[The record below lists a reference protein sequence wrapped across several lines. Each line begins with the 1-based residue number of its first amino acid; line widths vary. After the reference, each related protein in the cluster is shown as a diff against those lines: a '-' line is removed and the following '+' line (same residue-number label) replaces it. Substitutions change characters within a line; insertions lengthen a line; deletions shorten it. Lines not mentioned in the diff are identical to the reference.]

1 MGIDGLSEATIEKFI
16 GKGLIK
22 EYADIFNI
30 EQHRNEIINMEG
42 FGEKSFKN
50 LLASVNKARKTNSVR
65 LLYGLGIPNVGLSNA
80 RNICRYFHNDW
91 NAIENAEYD
100 QLIQIDGIGDIM
112 AKAYVI
118 FFQKQKNKTII
129 KNLLQEI
136 EFEIQE
142 PPLQNIEQIFEG
154 LNFVLTGTV
163 KHFKNRD
170 ELKKTIESRGGKV
183 TSAVSKNTDFVV
195 AGESA
200 GSKLTKAQEL
210 GISIIDEQE
219 LLEMMR

>member
-1 MGIDGLSEATIEKFI
+1 M
-16 GKGLIK
+16 
-22 EYADIFNI
+22 
-30 EQHRNEIINMEG
+30 
-42 FGEKSFKN
+42 
-50 LLASVNKARKTNSVR
+50 
-65 LLYGLGIPNVGLSNA
+65 
-80 RNICRYFHNDW
+80 
-91 NAIENAEYD
+91 
-100 QLIQIDGIGDIM
+100 
-112 AKAYVI
+112 
-118 FFQKQKNKTII
+118 
-129 KNLLQEI
+129 
-136 EFEIQE
+136 
-142 PPLQNIEQIFEG
+142 QNIEQIFEG

>member
-1 MGIDGLSEATIEKFI
+1 
-16 GKGLIK
+16 
-22 EYADIFNI
+22 
-30 EQHRNEIINMEG
+30 
-42 FGEKSFKN
+42 
-50 LLASVNKARKTNSVR
+50 
-65 LLYGLGIPNVGLSNA
+65 VGLSNA

>member
-1 MGIDGLSEATIEKFI
+1 M
-16 GKGLIK
+16 
-22 EYADIFNI
+22 
-30 EQHRNEIINMEG
+30 
-42 FGEKSFKN
+42 
-50 LLASVNKARKTNSVR
+50 
-65 LLYGLGIPNVGLSNA
+65 
-80 RNICRYFHNDW
+80 

-118 FFQKQKNKTII
+118 FFQNKNKTII